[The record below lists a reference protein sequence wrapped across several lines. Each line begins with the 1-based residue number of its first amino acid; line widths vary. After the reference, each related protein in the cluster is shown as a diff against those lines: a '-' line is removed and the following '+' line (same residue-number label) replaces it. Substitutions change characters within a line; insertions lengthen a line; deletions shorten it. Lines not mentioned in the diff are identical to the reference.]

1 MNVGL
6 AIFSI
11 LIIYLGIIVF
21 VFFAIKYFIRYS
33 NQLKRKKS
41 QQQVELDRMNV
52 EDL

>member
-6 AIFSI
+6 AIFFI
-11 LIIYLGIIVF
+11 LIINLGIIAF
-21 VFFAIKYFIRYS
+21 LFFTIKYFIRYS
-33 NQLKRKKS
+33 IQLKKKKS